1 MPTFRAGKEKV
12 KSVERTDPKGEL
24 GECGVWML
32 KEKGGNAGL
41 GVRSLRFVNKPIL

>member
-12 KSVERTDPKGEL
+12 KSVERTDPKGL
-24 GECGVWML
+24 GECGVRMS

-41 GVRSLRFVNKPIL
+41 GVRSLWFVNKPIL